1 MLFLKFLRIL
11 AVIEYMIHLVLKSSK
26 RVLSGLPRFE
36 QFLEVYD
43 LKIVNRSENKNR
55 KTIKLEINARLFP
68 EIRWVT
74 STSYDFFEEDLISIT
89 TFY

>member
-1 MLFLKFLRIL
+1 MLFKKSALIL
-11 AVIEYMIHLVLKSSK
+11 VEIEYMIHLVLKSSE
-26 RVLSGLPRFE
+26 RVRSGLPRFE

-43 LKIVNRSENKNR
+43 LQIVKRSNNKR
-55 KTIKLEINARLFP
+55 TIKLEINARLFP

-89 TFY
+89 TSY

>member
-1 MLFLKFLRIL
+1 
-11 AVIEYMIHLVLKSSK
+11 MIQLVLKFSE
-26 RVLSGLPRFE
+26 RVRSGLPRFE

-43 LKIVNRSENKNR
+43 LKIVKRTESK